1 MAKHRAE
8 KQKKK
13 LLKWQRQLRTRMF
26 IQNIPYRLN
35 DFKKNLIS
43 DIKFTY
49 NVTKIEI
56 SNFKNRKG

>member
-13 LLKWQRQLRTRMF
+13 LLKWQRQLRFRMR
-26 IQNIPYRLN
+26 IQSIPQRIREI
-35 DFKKNLIS
+35 KKNLIS

-49 NVTKIEI
+49 NVTRNEFNKRRT
-56 SNFKNRKG
+56 ND

>member
-13 LLKWQRQLRTRMF
+13 LLKWQRQLRFRML
-26 IQNIPYRLN
+26 IQSIPQRIREI
-35 DFKKNLIS
+35 KRNLVE

-49 NVTKIEI
+49 RVTKIEI
-56 SNFKNRKG
+56 SNLKNRKG

>member
-8 KQKKK
+8 KEKKK
-13 LLKWQRQLRTRMF
+13 LLKWQRQLRFRMR
-26 IQNIPYRLN
+26 IQSIPQRIREI
-35 DFKKNLIS
+35 KKNLIT

-56 SNFKNRKG
+56 LNFKNRKG

>member
-13 LLKWQRQLRTRMF
+13 LLKWQRQLRFRMRV
-26 IQNIPYRLN
+26 QSIPQRIREI
-35 DFKKNLIS
+35 KRNLIS

-56 SNFKNRKG
+56 TNLKNRKG

>member
-13 LLKWQRQLRTRMF
+13 LLKWQRQLRFRMRV
-26 IQNIPYRLN
+26 QSIPQRIREI
-35 DFKKNLIS
+35 KSNLIS

-56 SNFKNRKG
+56 LNFKNRKG

>member
-13 LLKWQRQLRTRMF
+13 LLKWQRQMRFRMRV
-26 IQNIPYRLN
+26 QSIPQRIREI
-35 DFKKNLIS
+35 KRNLIS

-49 NVTKIEI
+49 KVTKIEI
-56 SNFKNRKG
+56 LNFKNRKG